1 MIFDIYSP
9 ETVTEKAKTL
19 FKHERAKK
27 RLDGWFIAKEKE
39 LEIYDSLSEY
49 DEEVKKALILKE
61 IVKDIPLELDDNQ
74 IFAGTQDDSF
84 ARSYALIN
92 PSFKVEEFA
101 GYCDPAAVFGDIV
114 PNDEFTEERIQK
126 AKAEFSKT
134 EYAQKLSA
142 VYSKSESYTKEVIY
156 FFEQVTGHLIADFR
170 FALRH
175 GLKALIDEMKDK
187 EGNGFKAFVIALEA
201 ACDLA
206 ARY

>member
-74 IFAGTQDDSF
+74 IFAGVVFNNIPCLVLNVLHIRAVHYHVVKAGAVVFVQSF
-84 ARSYALIN
+84 HR
-92 PSFKVEEFA
+92 V
-101 GYCDPAAVFGDIV
+101 
-114 PNDEFTEERIQK
+114 
-126 AKAEFSKT
+126 
-134 EYAQKLSA
+134 
-142 VYSKSESYTKEVIY
+142 
-156 FFEQVTGHLIADFR
+156 
-170 FALRH
+170 
-175 GLKALIDEMKDK
+175 
-187 EGNGFKAFVIALEA
+187 
-201 ACDLA
+201 
-206 ARY
+206 